1 MQAHVITIDTD
12 PATVTEDGVV
22 DAHPRGQ
29 RYRWR
34 CSCRKRGGWSASE
47 IDDRRIATAAR
58 RARNGGARH
67 VAAMERGR

>member
-12 PATVTEDGVV
+12 PATVTVDGVV
-22 DAHPRGQ
+22 NASPIGQ

-34 CSCRKRGGWSASE
+34 CCCGRIGGWTLS
-47 IDDRRIATAAR
+47 RAR
-58 RARNGGARH
+58 STRNGGARH